1 MSVFFSERKKKM
13 HPVVKIT
20 AFAGKILLFAI
31 VLLYIAWLATLDYF
45 YVAYGLPEALTFLAL
60 SVTFLVLIYGMR
72 RHSSYHTYDPEDN
85 SEGDRG

>member
-1 MSVFFSERKKKM
+1 MS
-13 HPVVKIT
+13 PVVRT
-20 AFAGKILLFAI
+20 VRVAAI
-31 VLLYIAWLATLDYF
+31 VATTILCVVWSTMLAYF
-45 YVAYGLPEALTFLAL
+45 YAAYGLPEALTFLAL